1 MSTTVKPLDIYIGD
15 TKVFPDVDLGFL
27 SLSSTS
33 LGESI
38 MSEINTINT
47 NKNCYLQIVEY
58 PYIITD
64 TDDTAWHLKDIENEG
79 GIHNLENYWFFNE
92 NTYDINCEIDLAWL
106 ANIATFRSPF
116 NYSGGVKTKVLN
128 FKGTLNPTQG
138 YDMGDWSQATLK
150 YSQFYCRSM
159 FLDSKNLEEIH
170 NLNFNQNPTL
180 LFDENWISQEQHLVG
195 LVWEEYGDFVGTY
208 RDMFNGCNNLRVLDA
223 EWPSILYG
231 EDFYCMF
238 SMCYNLPDNQI
249 PTFALHPLYS
259 NGTITIENMFNEG
272 HNIESLHISADT
284 WPYIRKAATAWRNTN
299 IHTIDIP
306 ATATNLI
313 NVAGILGDAYN
324 PEEIEGH
331 RDYSGWKYII
341 RTTSIMTAHLNNIN
355 DNDTRLFNYWDY
367 EGNSDFLS
375 TFGGIYVPDEQLQ
388 DWKDTITNEYNA
400 PNVAANCVH
409 GLSDL

>member
-47 NKNCYLQIVEY
+47 NKNCYLELVEY

-64 TDDTAWHLKDIENEG
+64 TDDTAWHLKDNG
-79 GIHNLENYWFFNE
+79 DIHNVDNYWHFNR
-92 NTYDINCEIDLAWL
+92 NTYDINCAIDLAWL
-106 ANIATFRSPF
+106 GNIATFRPSF
-116 NYSGGVKTKVLN
+116 NGVKTKVLN

-138 YDMGDWSQATLK
+138 YDTDDWENNTLK
-150 YSQFYCRSM
+150 FSQFWCNSM

-180 LFDENWISQEQHLVG
+180 LFDENWISQEQHLCG
-195 LVWEEYGDFVGTY
+195 FVWDEWSDFRATY
-208 RDMFNGCNNLRVLDA
+208 RNMFNNCNNLRVLDA

-231 EDFYCMF
+231 EDFYTMF
-238 SMCYNLPDNQI
+238 NACHNLPDNQI
-249 PTFALHPLYS
+249 PTFTLRPLYT
-259 NGTITIENMFNEG
+259 NGTITIENMFNECY
-272 HNIESLHISADT
+272 NIESLHISADT
-284 WPYIRKAATAWRNTN
+284 WPYIKNARYTWSGPNV
-299 IHTIDIP
+299 HTIDIP

-313 NVAGILGDAYN
+313 NIAGILGDTYW
-324 PEEIEGH
+324 PEAVEGH
-331 RDYSGWKYII
+331 RDYSNWKYII
-341 RTTSIMTAHLNNIN
+341 RTTSIMTAHLNSID
-355 DNDTRLFNYWDY
+355 DNDPRPFNFWDY
-367 EGNSDFLS
+367 DNDQDFMN
-375 TFGGIYVPDEQLQ
+375 TFGGIYVPDAQLQ
-388 DWKDTITNEYNA
+388 DWKDMIANDFNA

-409 GLSDL
+409 GLSEL